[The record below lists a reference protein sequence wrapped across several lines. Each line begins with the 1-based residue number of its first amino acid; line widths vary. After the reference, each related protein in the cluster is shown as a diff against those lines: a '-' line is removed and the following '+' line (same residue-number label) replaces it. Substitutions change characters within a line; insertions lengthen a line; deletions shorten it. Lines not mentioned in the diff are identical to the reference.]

1 MGRLFYLPNV
11 RSPEPPQNIGIRS
24 VYGGSVCTGNGA
36 TIVVYGLTPGISYDF
51 EYSIGPIN
59 FYILFNLTANN
70 SGEISFLSYP
80 FSGNPGTNLIL
91 SGYSITRRD
100 TSEVLNVNWNSISF
114 YILNRP
120 SAQLL
125 SPNSSIC
132 QPNGNFDLSISVV
145 AVGSWYLVLQNGAIY
160 LTGYG
165 SGTFTKNV
173 APLVDTLYTLSSLQ
187 DNCNCYNNYGDL
199 TGTTLITVYQMPQL
213 VINNPAPV
221 YEPSTID
228 LTLPSVT
235 SGSNFPPNTTLSYWM
250 DQAMTTPLT
259 TPSVVSVG
267 TVYWIKA
274 TNAGGYYTIQP
285 VTVIIN
291 VIQAGLELVFDG
303 TFPVANPSTL
313 SQWNDFFNLPLNGTP
328 FTRVNNVGN
337 NITLVGGSGITARM
351 GIFSSNIHLLSLS
364 DSYGVIIAVNNS
376 SFSGCQYCTIF
387 YMPGLISMLGSSSF
401 AYCIRC
407 LEFNMPLLEN
417 TTTLA
422 FANATC
428 PTFYFPSLKNLALSC
443 FQDCQMTV
451 NFIFPQVTSCLMYS
465 FLRCMS
471 AENIT
476 MPLLQT
482 MGASVSSDNVFYG
495 IEGQTITLVT
505 PSALMTNW
513 GGGPDG
519 DIINLQNWNTV
530 TVVQIQ

>member
-235 SGSNFPPNTTLSYWM
+235 SGSNFPPNTTISYWM

-259 TPSVVSVG
+259 TPSIVSVG
-267 TVYWIKA
+267 AVYWIKA
-274 TNAGGYYTIQP
+274 TNGGGYYAIQP

-291 VIQAGLELVFDG
+291 VIQAGLELIFDG
-303 TFPVANPSTL
+303 TFPVANPATVSD
-313 SQWNDFFNLPLNGTP
+313 WNGFFNLSANGTP
-328 FTRVNNVGN
+328 FTRVNKIGN
-337 NITLVGGSGITARM
+337 NITLIGGGGIAARIN
-351 GIFSSNIHLLSLS
+351 IFSSNKHLLSLS
-364 DSYGVIIAVNNS
+364 DSLGVIISVNNS
-376 SFSGCQYCTIF
+376 SFSGCSNATYF
-387 YMPGLISMLGSSSF
+387 YMPGLKTMLSSSAF
-401 AYCIRC
+401 QSCPKVTT
-407 LEFNMPLLEN
+407 FDMPALEN
-417 TTTLA
+417 TATLA

-428 PTFYFPSLKNLALSC
+428 PTFYFPALKNLALSC
-443 FQDCQMTV
+443 FQDCQLTV
-451 NFIFPQVTSCLMYS
+451 NFDFPAVTSCS
-465 FLRCMS
+465 QFAFLRCMS
-471 AENIT
+471 AENIV
-476 MPLLQT
+476 MPRLLT
-482 MGASVSSDNVFYG
+482 MGETVYENACFYQ
-495 IEGQTITLVT
+495 IEGQTITLVI
-505 PSALMTNW
+505 PSALMTCAN
-513 GGGPDG
+513 GNPDM
-519 DIINLQNWNTV
+519 DITYLQNNNTV
-530 TVVQIQ
+530 TVVQI